1 MNVSNLFQNRLT
13 GKTID
18 LLSRALDFRSANH
31 NVISGN
37 LSNIDTP
44 GYRPKEAVF
53 DESLREAVE
62 QRAIRLKTTNSKHFS
77 YLSSAPR
84 GGEEPYSI
92 HTSERKGP
100 KGSTLDID
108 KEMARMVQN
117 NLLYNASARLL
128 TKKFESLKLA
138 IQGGR

>member
-13 GKTID
+13 GKTVD
-18 LLSRALDFRSANH
+18 LLSRALDFGSAKH

-53 DESLREAVE
+53 DENLRQAVE
-62 QRAIRLKTTNSKHFS
+62 QRAVRLKTTDRKHFS
-77 YLSSAPR
+77 HLSSAPR
-84 GGEEPYSI
+84 KGEEPYSVQ
-92 HTSERKGP
+92 TSKRKGS
-100 KGSTLDID
+100 KGSALDID
-108 KEMARMVQN
+108 KEMAAMVQN
-117 NLLYNASARLL
+117 NLFYQTSAQLL
-128 TKKFESLKLA
+128 SKKFESLKLA